1 MQFEK
6 DFAYIHSYLSGGT
19 VDGPGIRFVLF
30 LQTCPLRCKFCH
42 NPDTWFLNLNN
53 KKGIDEVYKLILKYK
68 DFYFATNG
76 GITVSGGEPLVQ
88 FEFLLNLFTR
98 LKTDNIH
105 TCIDT
110 SGYIDINEDIIKLI
124 NLTDLFLLDI
134 KHTDDNTHKFLTGKS
149 NKKVLLFLDK
159 LAELNKKCWIRQ
171 VILPDFTD
179 SIEYIDSLISLIG
192 PYRNSIDKIELLPY
206 HTMGKEKWK
215 KLNLS
220 YELDIEPPTKE
231 CLHKIKSQLEK
242 NGYEVLLS

>member
-30 LQTCPLRCKFCH
+30 LQNCPLRCKFCH
-42 NPDTWFLNLNN
+42 NPDTWFLNPEN

-88 FEFLLNLFTR
+88 YEFLLNLFTR

-105 TCIDT
+105 TCVDT

-134 KHTDDNTHKFLTGKS
+134 KHTDDSTHKFLTGKS

-159 LAELNKKCWIRQ
+159 LSELNKKCWIR
-171 VILPDFTD
+171 D
-179 SIEYIDSLISLIG
+179 
-192 PYRNSIDKIELLPY
+192 R
-206 HTMGKEKWK
+206 
-215 KLNLS
+215 
-220 YELDIEPPTKE
+220 
-231 CLHKIKSQLEK
+231 KS
-242 NGYEVLLS
+242 VV

>member
-76 GITVSGGEPLVQ
+76 GITVSGGEPLAQ
-88 FEFLLNLFTR
+88 YEFLLNLFTR

-134 KHTDDNTHKFLTGKS
+134 KHTDDSTHKFLTGKS

-171 VILPDFTD
+171 VILPNFTD
-179 SIEYIDSLISLIG
+179 SIEYIDSLISLIR

-220 YELDIEPPTKE
+220 YELDIEPPAKE